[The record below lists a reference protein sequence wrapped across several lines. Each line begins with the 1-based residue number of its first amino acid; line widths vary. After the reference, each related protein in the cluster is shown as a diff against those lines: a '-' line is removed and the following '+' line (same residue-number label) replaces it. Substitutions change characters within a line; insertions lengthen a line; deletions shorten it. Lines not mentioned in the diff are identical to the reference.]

1 MLTRT
6 IWDRVLS
13 SGMGPTAA
21 DMLQAFRRDEPR
33 LFIGAASVTVGLVV
47 VGFLLI
53 RRRFDRL
60 LSFFAWF
67 AVLYG
72 EREWLHASIPR
83 LMAPPSILSARLDMA
98 LDFFVAVPAFLFFQ
112 ETGMVGRAGRVIAY
126 AICLLEMCLIVA
138 IFLGLPLALL
148 NNLNSGMMIAGSLS
162 LVILGFR
169 RNNIGRDVVVLRVG
183 VVTFVCFVLWENTQ
197 SLLGTHSGAEPYGF
211 ALFLCCLGYVAAKR
225 ALDRDEQLALL
236 RQELEVARRIQLSIL
251 PTGFSASEHF
261 TVAAR
266 YAPMT
271 SVAGDFYEFLN
282 PEGARPGLL
291 VADVSGH
298 GVPAALIASM
308 VKVATNSQREHAATP
323 ERLLAGVNEALCGS
337 TQSQFVTAAYVY
349 LDAEKGELAY
359 SAAGHPPMLL
369 LREGRVSSIEEN
381 GLLLGMFSGA
391 VYSSTKRELLKGD
404 RLLLYTDGV
413 IEAANGGE
421 EEFGP
426 ERLCTLLAESA
437 GMAAEQ
443 TADLIL
449 STVQGWALT
458 QMDDLTVVVCDCG

>member
-1 MLTRT
+1 
-6 IWDRVLS
+6 
-13 SGMGPTAA
+13 MGPTAA
-21 DMLQAFRRDEPR
+21 DMLEAFRRDEPR

-47 VGFLLI
+47 VGFLFI

-72 EREWLHASIPR
+72 AREWLHASILR
-83 LMAPPSILSARLDMA
+83 LMEPQSLLGQRFDLA
-98 LDFFVAVPAFLFFQ
+98 LNFLVAVPAFLFFQ
-112 ETGMVGRAGRVIAY
+112 ETGLVGRAGRVIAY
-126 AICLLEMCLIVA
+126 TVCLLEMCLIVA
-138 IFLGLPLALL
+138 IFLGPPLPLL
-148 NNLNSGMMIAGSLS
+148 NNLNSGLMVAGSVS

-169 RNNIGRDVVVLRVG
+169 QRNVGPDVVVLRAG
-183 VVTFVCFVLWENTQ
+183 VVIFVCFVLWTNAQ
-197 SLLGTHSGAEPYGF
+197 NLLGYHLEVESYGF

-225 ALDRDEQLALL
+225 ALARDEQLALL
-236 RQELEVARRIQLSIL
+236 NQELEVARRIQLSIL
-251 PTGFSASEHF
+251 PTGFPASEHF

-282 PEGARPGLL
+282 PDGARPGLL

-308 VKVATNSQREHAATP
+308 VKVATNSQRQHAASP
-323 ERLLAGVNEALCGS
+323 DRLLAGVNEALCGS
-337 TQSQFVTAAYVY
+337 TQNQFVTAAYVY

-381 GLLLGMFSGA
+381 GLLMGMFSA
-391 VYSSTKRELLKGD
+391 AAYNSTKRALLKGD

-413 IEAANGGE
+413 IEATDGGE

-426 ERLCTLLAESA
+426 ERLSKLLADSA

-449 STVQGWALT
+449 STVQGWASIQT
-458 QMDDLTVVVCDCG
+458 DDLTVVVCDCA

>member
-1 MLTRT
+1 
-6 IWDRVLS
+6 
-13 SGMGPTAA
+13 MGPTAA

-47 VGFLLI
+47 VGFLFI

-72 EREWLHASIPR
+72 EREWLHASILR
-83 LMAPPSILSARLDMA
+83 LVEPPSLLGARFDMA
-98 LDFFVAVPAFLFFQ
+98 LNFLVAVPAFLFFQ
-112 ETGMVGRAGRVIAY
+112 ETGFVGRAGRVIAY
-126 AICLLEMCLIVA
+126 TVCLLEMCLIAA
-138 IFLGLPLALL
+138 IFIGLPLPLL
-148 NNLNSGMMIAGSLS
+148 NHLNSGLMIAGSVS
-162 LVILGFR
+162 LLILGFLR
-169 RNNIGRDVVVLRVG
+169 RNAGRDVVVLRAGVG
-183 VVTFVCFVLWENTQ
+183 HLC
-197 SLLGTHSGAEPYGF
+197 LLCAVDKYTNPSGHPPGVEPYGF

-225 ALDRDEQLALL
+225 ALDRDQQLASLH
-236 RQELEVARRIQLSIL
+236 QELEVARRIQLSIL
-251 PTGFSASEHF
+251 PTGFPASEHF

-282 PEGARPGLL
+282 PEGARAGLL

-308 VKVATNSQREHAATP
+308 VKVATNSQRHHAASP
-323 ERLLAGVNEALCGS
+323 DRLLAGVNEALCGN

-369 LREGRVSSIEEN
+369 LRDGRVSSIEEN
-381 GLLLGMFSGA
+381 GLLLGMFS
-391 VYSSTKRELLKGD
+391 SSSLQLDETSIAQRGSSASLHRWGD
-404 RLLLYTDGV
+404 R
-413 IEAANGGE
+413 GGE
-421 EEFGP
+421 W
-426 ERLCTLLAESA
+426 R
-437 GMAAEQ
+437 
-443 TADLIL
+443 
-449 STVQGWALT
+449 
-458 QMDDLTVVVCDCG
+458 

>member
-1 MLTRT
+1 
-6 IWDRVLS
+6 
-13 SGMGPTAA
+13 MGPTAA
-21 DMLQAFRRDEPR
+21 DMLEAFRRDEPR

-47 VGFLLI
+47 VGFLFI

-72 EREWLHASIPR
+72 AREWLHASILR
-83 LMAPPSILSARLDMA
+83 LMEPQSLLGQRFDLA
-98 LDFFVAVPAFLFFQ
+98 LNFLVAVPAFLFFQ
-112 ETGMVGRAGRVIAY
+112 ETGLVGRAGRVIAY
-126 AICLLEMCLIVA
+126 TVCLLEMCLIVA
-138 IFLGLPLALL
+138 IFLGPPLPLL
-148 NNLNSGMMIAGSLS
+148 NNLNSGLMVAGSVS

-169 RNNIGRDVVVLRVG
+169 QRNVGPDVVVLRAG
-183 VVTFVCFVLWENTQ
+183 VVIFVCFVLWTNAQ
-197 SLLGTHSGAEPYGF
+197 NLLGYHLEVESYGF

-225 ALDRDEQLALL
+225 ALARDEQLALL
-236 RQELEVARRIQLSIL
+236 NQELEVARRIQLSIL
-251 PTGFSASEHF
+251 PTGFPASEHF

-308 VKVATNSQREHAATP
+308 VKVATNSQRQHAASP
-323 ERLLAGVNEALCGS
+323 DRLLAGVNEALCGS
-337 TQSQFVTAAYVY
+337 TQNQFVTAAYVY

-381 GLLLGMFSGA
+381 GLLMGMFSA
-391 VYSSTKRELLKGD
+391 AAYNSTKRALLKGD

-413 IEAANGGE
+413 IEATDGGE

-426 ERLCTLLAESA
+426 ERLSKLLADSA

-449 STVQGWALT
+449 STVQGWASIQT
-458 QMDDLTVVVCDCG
+458 DDLTVVVCDCA

>member
-1 MLTRT
+1 MLH
-6 IWDRVLS
+6 
-13 SGMGPTAA
+13 
-21 DMLQAFRRDEPR
+21 AFQRDEPR

-47 VGFLLI
+47 VGFLLV

-72 EREWLHASIPR
+72 EREWLNASILH
-83 LMAPPSILSARLDMA
+83 LMGPPSLLGAQLRMA
-98 LDFFVAVPAFLFFQ
+98 LNFLVAVPAFLFFQ
-112 ETGMVGRAGRVIAY
+112 EMGLAGHAGRVIAY
-126 AICLLEMCLIVA
+126 AVCLLEMCLIGAVF
-138 IFLGLPLALL
+138 IGVPLALL
-148 NNLNSGMMIAGSLS
+148 NNLNSGLMIAGSVS
-162 LVILGFR
+162 LLILGFR
-169 RNNIGRDVVVLRVG
+169 RRNVNRLVLAFRAGIIIFVG
-183 VVTFVCFVLWENTQ
+183 FVLWTNTQ
-197 SLLGTHSGAEPYGF
+197 NLLGNPSGVEPYGF
-211 ALFLCCLGYVAAKR
+211 GLLLCCLGYVAARR

-236 RQELEVARRIQLSIL
+236 HQELEVARRIQLSIL
-251 PTGFSASEHF
+251 PTGFPPSQHF

-308 VKVATNSQREHAATP
+308 VKVATNSQRQHAASP
-323 ERLLAGVNEALCGS
+323 ERLLTGVNEALCGS

-381 GLLLGMFSGA
+381 GLLLGMFSAA
-391 VYSSTKRELLKGD
+391 VYSSTKRALLKGD

-421 EEFGP
+421 EEFGQ
-426 ERLCTLLAESA
+426 ERLCKLLEESA
-437 GMAAEQ
+437 AMPPEQ

-449 STVQGWALT
+449 STVRGWALT
-458 QMDDLTVVVCDCG
+458 QMDDLTVVVCDCA